1 MKIND
6 ILSEAPA
13 VGSGPSAA
21 MARGS
26 EEVRADLEFATLKKF
41 SPKFANEFKQK
52 FQLLGKSSVDAAY
65 QAAAESNPAFGLSV
79 ADAKGIA
86 SAEHG
91 SSDYNSKMNAF
102 ISAMPDRYKSSKKQ
116 FRKIDTPALSKVA
129 SQGRGWSD
137 ATHGHLRK
145 GTKDFIDKMKV
156 AGQDKMADIK
166 GGWDIGARLG
176 TFLSKPVGVSRVK
189 RN

>member
-1 MKIND
+1 MRIND

-65 QAAAESNPAFGLSV
+65 QAAAEANPAFGLSV
-79 ADAKGIA
+79 ADAKGLA

-91 SSDYNSKMNAF
+91 SSEYNSRMNAF
-102 ISAMPDRYKSSKKQ
+102 ISAMPDRLKSSKKQ
-116 FRKIDTPALSKVA
+116 FRKIDTPALSKAA
-129 SQGRGWSD
+129 SKGRGWDDS
-137 ATHGHLRK
+137 THGHLRK
-145 GTKDFIDKMKV
+145 GTKDFLDKMKV
-156 AGQDKMADIK
+156 AGQDKMADVK
-166 GGWDIGARLG
+166 GGWDIGAKLG

>member
-21 MARGS
+21 QARSS

-65 QAAAESNPAFGLSV
+65 QAAAEGNPNFGLSV

-86 SAEHG
+86 NAEHG
-91 SSDYNSKMNAF
+91 SSEYQSRMNAF
-102 ISAMPDRYKSSKKQ
+102 QSAMPDRYKSVKKQ
-116 FRKIDTPALSKVA
+116 FRKVDTPALSKVA

-145 GTKDFIDKMKV
+145 GTQDFISKLKV
-156 AGQDKMADIK
+156 AGKDKMADIK

>member
-13 VGSGPSAA
+13 VGSGPRAA
-21 MARGS
+21 QARSS
-26 EEVRADLEFATLKKF
+26 EEVRADLEYATLKKF
-41 SPKFANEFKQK
+41 SVKFANAFKQK

-65 QAAAESNPAFGLSV
+65 QAAAEESKFGLSPEE
-79 ADAKGIA
+79 ARGIA
-86 SAEHG
+86 NAEHG
-91 SSDYNSKMNAF
+91 SAEYQARMNAF
-102 ISAMPDRYKSSKKQ
+102 QSAMPDKYKSVKKQ
-116 FRKIDTPALSKVA
+116 FRQIDAPALSKAA
-129 SQGRGWSD
+129 SGSRGWSD
-137 ATHGHLRK
+137 ETHGHLRK
-145 GTKDFIDKMKV
+145 GTQDFIQKLKV
-156 AGQDKMADIK
+156 AGKDKMADIK